1 MIICMCYAVT
11 EEDIVDL
18 LDSGIDTFE
27 EVVDLL
33 GVSTGCG
40 SCECQIRGMVDDYRH
55 SQPSPSTAGSSM
67 GMLAE
72 TSSSSS

>member
-33 GVSTGCG
+33 GASTGCG
-40 SCECQIRGMVDDYRH
+40 SCECQIRGMVEDHRH
-55 SQPSPSTAGSSM
+55 SHPSLSTFGNSNVTFP
-67 GMLAE
+67 E
-72 TSSSSS
+72 SSSS

>member
-1 MIICMCYAVT
+1 MIICVCYGVT

-18 LDSGIDTFE
+18 LDHGIDTFE

-33 GVSTGCG
+33 GVTTGCG

-55 SQPSPSTAGSSM
+55 SQPSLSITGSSAVT
-67 GMLAE
+67 LSE
-72 TSSSSS
+72 SSS